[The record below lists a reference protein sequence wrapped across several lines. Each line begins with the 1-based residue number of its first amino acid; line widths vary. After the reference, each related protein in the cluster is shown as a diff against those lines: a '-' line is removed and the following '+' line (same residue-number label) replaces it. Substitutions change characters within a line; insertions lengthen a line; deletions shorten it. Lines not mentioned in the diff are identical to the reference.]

1 MENKRNFFITIALSI
16 LILTL
21 WQVFYL
27 GPKTEAQ
34 REQAR
39 IEEQQRQAQQAAQ
52 SSQAGNSA
60 GDTPQAPAASGTIP
74 GHGDVAAAGGALSR
88 EAAIAQTQRVQ
99 IDTPSLRGSINLT
112 GARLDD
118 LFLKNYHET
127 VDDNSP
133 NIELLAP
140 SALKQGY
147 FVELGFTGH
156 ADLYQREE
164 HHLQARHLG

>member
-16 LILTL
+16 LILAL

-52 SSQAGNSA
+52 NRQASSST
-60 GDTPQAPAASGTIP
+60 GDTPQMPANPDSIP
-74 GHGDVAAAGGALSR
+74 GQGDTKAAGAPLTR
-88 EAAIAQTQRVQ
+88 DAAIAQSPRIE

-118 LFLKNYHET
+118 LYLKNIT
-127 VDDNSP
+127 RR
-133 NIELLAP
+133 
-140 SALKQGY
+140 SATNPRNRTARA
-147 FVELGFTGH
+147 FVAEAGLFRGTGLH
-156 ADLYQREE
+156 RQ
-164 HHLQARHLG
+164 